1 MIVDITPEY
10 LIPIIGVK
18 LTKELMQKFKGC
30 RIYLPKCKSEHD
42 EIKNIFNSMTCE
54 HSQKIKQ
61 LSRMYDKSESQIR
74 NIVKKQG
81 VLFEEYR

>member
-10 LIPIIGVK
+10 LIPVIGVE
-18 LTKELMQKFKGC
+18 LTKKLMQQFRGC
-30 RIYLPKCKSEHD
+30 RIYMPKCKSEHD
-42 EIKNIFNSMTCE
+42 EIKNIFNSMTGT

-61 LSRMYDKSESQIR
+61 LSQMYDKSESQIR

>member
-1 MIVDITPEY
+1 MIIDLTPEY

-18 LTKELMQKFKGC
+18 LTKRVMQECRGC
-30 RIYLPKCKSEHD
+30 RIYMPKCKSEHD
-42 EIKNIFNSMTCE
+42 EIKNMFNSMTCE

-61 LSRMYDKSESQIR
+61 LSQMYDKSESQIR

-81 VLFEEYR
+81 ELFEEY

>member
-10 LIPIIGVK
+10 LIPVIGVDM
-18 LTKELMQKFKGC
+18 TKELLKQFKGC

-42 EIKNIFNSMTCE
+42 EIKNIFNSMTAS
-54 HSQKIKQ
+54 HPQKIKQ
-61 LSRMYDKSESQIR
+61 LSEMYEKSESQIR

-81 VLFEEYR
+81 VLFEEY